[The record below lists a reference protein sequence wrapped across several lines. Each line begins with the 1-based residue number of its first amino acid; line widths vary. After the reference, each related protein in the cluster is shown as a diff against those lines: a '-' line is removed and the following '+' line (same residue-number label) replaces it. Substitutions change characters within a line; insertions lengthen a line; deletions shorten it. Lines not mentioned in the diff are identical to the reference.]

1 MKKYKVV
8 YSDGARKDIVNIID
22 YIETNFDSPI
32 DAVKIAIKL
41 FHKCELLATFPK
53 GVPICHTDGLAKK
66 YRFAHIKKYTII
78 YYVDDSCTEVVIQ
91 AIINSNRDIESI
103 LNDGRVVK

>member
-8 YSDGARKDIVNIID
+8 YSDGARKDILSIID
-22 YIETNFDSPI
+22 YIETNFDSPL
-32 DAVKIAIKL
+32 DATKIAIKL
-41 FHKCELLATFPK
+41 FRKCESLATFPK
-53 GVPICHTDGLAKK
+53 GTPVYHIDGLAKK

-78 YYVDDSCTEVVIQ
+78 YYIDDGCAEVVIQ

-103 LNDGRVVK
+103 LNDG